1 MAKVTLEIRDE
12 VNVKFVGLDVKTRRK
27 ISDAVKYFLPYAY
40 HMPEY
45 KLGRWDGCVRFC
57 DIGGR
62 TYLNLLDQLLP
73 IVTKEGYNVEV
84 VDNRQSW
91 DFNFEPVEASSFD
104 HIAWPKN
111 HPAEGLPIILRD
123 YQVEAINRFLAN
135 PQCLQQIAT
144 GAGKTLITAVLSHKC
159 QDYGR
164 TIVIVPNKDLVVQ
177 TEKDYKNLGMDVGV
191 LFGDR
196 KEYDKTHTICTWQSL
211 AVLEKKTKAGE
222 AEVDLDVFLED
233 VVCIMVDEVHKAKA
247 DVLRDQL
254 SGMFKNVPIRWGLT
268 GTIPKDEHEA
278 VGCVCALGPVIG
290 ELSSKELQDMGVLAD
305 LDISI
310 LQMQDGP
317 LGFNS
322 YAQELKWL
330 TTDIDRLTHLSTV
343 IKELSTNGNT
353 LVLIDRIKT
362 GEIFSEMNPEWV
374 FISGDMKVKDRQREY
389 DEISEMNNKVIV
401 ATYGV
406 AAVGIN
412 IPRIFNLVLLEPG
425 KSFVRV
431 IQSIGRGIRKAE
443 DKDYVNIIDITSNL
457 KYSRRHLTKRKTFYK
472 EQNFRHTVTKVE
484 YK

>member
-40 HMPEY
+40 HMPAY

-412 IPRIFNLVLLEPG
+412 ILLLLLPNCLSANRPLFG
-425 KSFVRV
+425 
-431 IQSIGRGIRKAE
+431 G
-443 DKDYVNIIDITSNL
+443 
-457 KYSRRHLTKRKTFYK
+457 
-472 EQNFRHTVTKVE
+472 VTLL
-484 YK
+484 